1 MGWTYEQQSR
11 LQKELD
17 ILAQYFPAFE
27 YVNIGGQLC
36 IEGWM
41 LTNSKIHYKIRLY
54 IPSDLPYSVPD
65 VVVTV
70 PNPLNDYWGN
80 SLVGL
85 GASATMHLLTPR
97 DNYPKICTYRST
109 NWNANV
115 TFYKVLIKVRIWLEA
130 LDGHKSTGN
139 NLDYY
144 LKHQL

>member
-27 YVNIGGQLC
+27 YVNVGGRLC

-41 LTNSKIHYKIRLY
+41 KTNGKVDYKVRLY

-65 VVVTV
+65 CVIIH
-70 PNPLNDYWGN
+70 PNPVKDFRGV
-80 SLVGL
+80 SLVNIG
-85 GASATMHLLTPR
+85 GSSTMHLLAPR
-97 DNYPKICTYRST
+97 DNYPKICTYRSA

-115 TFYKVLIKVRIWLEA
+115 TFYKVLMKVRLWLEA

-144 LKHQL
+144 LKHQI